1 MGGENVNEF
10 LEQGSGVIRSCGCN
24 EAGPAAFPG
33 ITVQGELGN
42 NQSFPS
48 DIEHR
53 PVHLPLLVFEDPQVD
68 HLVRQPA
75 RILLAIAYVR
85 DKNHAQARETLLG
98 LQQEF
103 PENRLFAKEL
113 ARLDK
118 IASR

>member
-1 MGGENVNEF
+1 MARPDCITD
-10 LEQGSGVIRSCGCN
+10 S
-24 EAGPAAFPG
+24 AA
-33 ITVQGELGN
+33 
-42 NQSFPS
+42 
-48 DIEHR
+48 
-53 PVHLPLLVFEDPQVD
+53 
-68 HLVRQPA
+68 A
-75 RILLAIAYVR
+75 AIAYVR